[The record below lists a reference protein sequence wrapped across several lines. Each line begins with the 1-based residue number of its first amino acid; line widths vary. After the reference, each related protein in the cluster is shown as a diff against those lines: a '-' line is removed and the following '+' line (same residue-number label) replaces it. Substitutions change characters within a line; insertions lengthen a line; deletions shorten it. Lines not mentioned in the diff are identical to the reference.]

1 MAQVVECVIKE
12 DTASFIPQSQCHD
25 CSWPGDAGIRET
37 KGHNKD
43 IGIVLEFYGLASE
56 WLTTQNVVIS
66 QAGF

>member
-12 DTASFIPQSQCHD
+12 DKASFISQSQCHD
-25 CSWPGDAGIRET
+25 CCWPGDAGIKET

-43 IGIVLEFYGLASE
+43 IFILLEFYGLVSE
-56 WLTTQNVVIS
+56 WLTTQNVDIS